1 MNEMGHGSH
10 TFLNPGSP
18 KPSTGDSAAENWW
31 KFFLSQLG
39 QELGNPPLNLYHM
52 VFK

>member
-31 KFFLSQLG
+31 KFFFEPTWPRVGKSTSEFVSYG
-39 QELGNPPLNLYHM
+39 I
-52 VFK
+52 